1 MKRDFSAFAKKGF
14 VLLDGGFGTELQK
27 QGLPGGVAPESL
39 NLSDPERV
47 KDIHRAYARAGA
59 DVICSNTFG
68 ANRRKHT
75 RSGEAAAL
83 TAAGVRLARE
93 AVGEDK
99 FVALDIG
106 PTGAL
111 TEPLGD
117 LSFEEAY
124 DVFREQ
130 IAAAGEFADVILIET
145 MSDLTEL
152 KAAALAARENSS
164 LPVMCSM
171 TFDESGRTFT
181 GCSVECFGLT
191 ASAYADFLGINCSL
205 GPDKIFP
212 LIKRLLAVSRVP
224 VFVKA
229 NAGLPDSM
237 MNYPVGAEEFAREYG
252 NYVDI
257 GVSVLGGCCGTTP
270 GHIAAVKE
278 MLSAKKPVKHDI
290 PYVSAV
296 CSATKTVFIDGVRVV
311 GERINPTGKKAMK
324 EALLN
329 GDNAYIAA
337 QTLEQVEAGADIL
350 DVNCGLPGI
359 DEGEML
365 ERVVKFVGAL
375 TDLPLQID
383 CGKADAVER
392 ALRAYTGK
400 AIVNSV
406 TADDESLDAL
416 LPVVKKYGAAVVG
429 LTVGRE
435 GVPHTVDERLA
446 LARKIVAAAKK
457 FGIPEQDIFIDCLTL
472 TVGAEQEQAMNTL
485 AAITAVKREFDV
497 RTTLGVSNV
506 SFGLPARKLLN
517 TAFLT
522 MAMYAGLDL
531 PILNP
536 NIPENMQAVDAF
548 NVLSGR
554 DAGCGCYAE
563 KYAGFKDAPS
573 KPLAAHKPASEGA
586 EPGQGDAKEELFY
599 CISKGLDR
607 AVDVTRAAL
616 AVHDGLWVIDEMLIP
631 ALDRVG
637 ENYAA
642 GRIFLPQLITSAE
655 TAKKCFDCVRATFA
669 DASGADKGVI
679 VLATVKGDV
688 HDIGKNI
695 VKTVLENYG
704 YRIVDLGKNVPP
716 EEVVAACERHSAK
729 LCGLSALMTTTVDNM
744 RVTTEAVH
752 RACPQCKVMV
762 GGAVLTAEYARKI
775 GADRYCRD
783 AAESA
788 RYAEEIFADAKK

>member
-1 MKRDFSAFAKKGF
+1 M
-14 VLLDGGFGTELQK
+14 
-27 QGLPGGVAPESL
+27 
-39 NLSDPERV
+39 
-47 KDIHRAYARAGA
+47 
-59 DVICSNTFG
+59 
-68 ANRRKHT
+68 
-75 RSGEAAAL
+75 
-83 TAAGVRLARE
+83 
-93 AVGEDK
+93 
-99 FVALDIG
+99 
-106 PTGAL
+106 
-111 TEPLGD
+111 
-117 LSFEEAY
+117 
-124 DVFREQ
+124 
-130 IAAAGEFADVILIET
+130 
-145 MSDLTEL
+145 
-152 KAAALAARENSS
+152 
-164 LPVMCSM
+164 
-171 TFDESGRTFT
+171 
-181 GCSVECFGLT
+181 
-191 ASAYADFLGINCSL
+191 
-205 GPDKIFP
+205 
-212 LIKRLLAVSRVP
+212 
-224 VFVKA
+224 
-229 NAGLPDSM
+229 
-237 MNYPVGAEEFAREYG
+237 GAE
-252 NYVDI
+252 
-257 GVSVLGGCCGTTP
+257 
-270 GHIAAVKE
+270 H
-278 MLSAKKPVKHDI
+278 
-290 PYVSAV
+290 
-296 CSATKTVFIDGVRVV
+296 
-311 GERINPTGKKAMK
+311 
-324 EALLN
+324 
-329 GDNAYIAA
+329 
-337 QTLEQVEAGADIL
+337 
-350 DVNCGLPGI
+350 
-359 DEGEML
+359 
-365 ERVVKFVGAL
+365 
-375 TDLPLQID
+375 
-383 CGKADAVER
+383 
-392 ALRAYTGK
+392 
-400 AIVNSV
+400 
-406 TADDESLDAL
+406 
-416 LPVVKKYGAAVVG
+416 
-429 LTVGRE
+429 
-435 GVPHTVDERLA
+435 
-446 LARKIVAAAKK
+446 
-457 FGIPEQDIFIDCLTL
+457 
-472 TVGAEQEQAMNTL
+472 EQAMNTL
-485 AAITAVKREFDV
+485 AAITSVKREFDV

-586 EPGQGDAKEELFY
+586 EPGRGDAKEELFY